1 MHRPTPVPDHL
12 ARRAFHRSEARAA
25 GLSDRMLDHPRFVRV
40 HPCVYR
46 LASTEL
52 DRAGAIEAARL
63 ALPDDAVLS
72 HTTRLEVAGVD
83 VGDPLLHFTIGR
95 ELHLEYDGVM
105 LHRTVK
111 LPPCDGVGVGLA
123 AAWVQSASV
132 LAPIWAI
139 AAADRLIA
147 KQLATAAELT
157 EAAVL
162 DPWRPGAELVEQLV
176 PWVDPRSASFP
187 ESRTR
192 VFLRAA
198 GLEAPEVNAPITDG
212 PDLLAVG
219 DLVFRRWRLVVEY
232 EGRQHAFD
240 TRQFEWDIERYRR
253 LREAGWSYL
262 RLTARDL
269 ANPRRLA
276 RLVHRALVA
285 QGYDGPAPDFG
296 TVWAWTTSS
305 PRLRVPDRTR

>member
-1 MHRPTPVPDHL
+1 
-12 ARRAFHRSEARAA
+12 
-25 GLSDRMLDHPRFVRV
+25 MLDHPRFVRV
-40 HPCVYR
+40 HPSVFR

-52 DRAGAIEAARL
+52 DRAGEIAAAQL
-63 ALPDDAVLS
+63 ALPGDAVLS
-72 HTTRLEVAGVD
+72 HTTRLELAGVD
-83 VGDPLLHFTIGR
+83 VGDPVLHFTIGR

-111 LPPCDGVGVGLA
+111 LPPCDGLGVSLA

-132 LAPIWAI
+132 LSPIWAI

-147 KQLATAAELT
+147 RKLTTMATLVEV
-157 EAAVL
+157 AVL

-176 PWVDPRSASFP
+176 PWVDARSASFP

-192 VFLRAA
+192 VLLRAA
-198 GLEAPEVNAPITDG
+198 GLEAPEVNAPIMDG

-253 LREAGWSYL
+253 LSESGWRYL

-285 QGYDGPAPDFG
+285 QGYDGPEPDFG

-305 PRLRVPDRTR
+305 PRLRVAHRIR